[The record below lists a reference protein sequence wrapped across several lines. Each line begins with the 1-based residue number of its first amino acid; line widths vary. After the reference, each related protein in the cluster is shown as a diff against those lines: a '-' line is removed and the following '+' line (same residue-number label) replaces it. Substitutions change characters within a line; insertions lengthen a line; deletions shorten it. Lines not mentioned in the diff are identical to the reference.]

1 VLSSVNPTESKEPDV
16 VNMDDEEEQAAALE
30 KATATY
36 TEHARQFRDFER
48 VRFQPR
54 ISSPL
59 SDTEPVSP
67 LIKALADERI
77 VSTLI
82 RYLSR
87 YREFND
93 AKKLK
98 RLVSLMHR
106 IVVSVGAD
114 AFFYKVRPSV
124 LGVRCIVVLTSTFI

>member
-1 VLSSVNPTESKEPDV
+1 
-16 VNMDDEEEQAAALE
+16 MDDEEEQAAALE

-48 VRFQPR
+48 VRLQLHTP
-54 ISSPL
+54 SPL
-59 SDTEPVSP
+59 IDTDPVSP
-67 LIKALADERI
+67 SIKALADERI

-82 RYLSR
+82 RYLGR

-114 AFFYKVRPSV
+114 AFFYKVRTSALSV
-124 LGVRCIVVLTSTFI
+124 RRLAVVTSILV